1 MSNDPG
7 TTAYPH
13 RADLATRHEQGIT
26 LLVQGDNGQAVVLY
40 RDTRTGDPLR
50 PVGLR
55 RYQPTGQIAD
65 IDLTGQFAHDCAAA
79 SGWLDEHSAA
89 TALSLIAELEANA
102 QAALLRG

>member
-1 MSNDPG
+1 MRENPD
-7 TTAYPH
+7 TAAYPY

-26 LLVQGDNGQAVVLY
+26 LLVQGDNGRAVVLY

-65 IDLTGQFAHDCAAA
+65 ISLTGQFTHDSTAAER
-79 SGWLDEHSAA
+79 WLDEHAAA
-89 TALSLIAELEANA
+89 TALSLIAELDANA
-102 QAALLRG
+102 QSALLRG